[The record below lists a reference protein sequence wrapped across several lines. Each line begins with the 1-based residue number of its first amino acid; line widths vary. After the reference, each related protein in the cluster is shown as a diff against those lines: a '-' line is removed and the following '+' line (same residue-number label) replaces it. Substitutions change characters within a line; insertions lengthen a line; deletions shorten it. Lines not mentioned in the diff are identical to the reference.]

1 MMHVVQAGAPITGNP
16 VGVWDPGLEGEFVKD
31 PAKILNFHLF
41 DGDTE
46 D

>member
-1 MMHVVQAGAPITGNP
+1 MMNVVQAGAPIIGNP
-16 VGVWDPGLEGEFVKD
+16 VGGDPRLGGEFVKD
-31 PAKILNFHLF
+31 PDKILNFHLF